1 MVVRELWLIVVV
13 VAFEVQLQ
21 RVTVQ
26 GYSRWRSVQRVSNR
40 EGEREMPLNNLLNV
54 SVT

>member
-1 MVVRELWLIVVV
+1 MVVRELWLVVVV
-13 VAFEVQLQ
+13 VAFEVQLE

-26 GYSRWRSVQRVSNR
+26 GYNRWRGAHKVSNR

-54 SVT
+54 SIT